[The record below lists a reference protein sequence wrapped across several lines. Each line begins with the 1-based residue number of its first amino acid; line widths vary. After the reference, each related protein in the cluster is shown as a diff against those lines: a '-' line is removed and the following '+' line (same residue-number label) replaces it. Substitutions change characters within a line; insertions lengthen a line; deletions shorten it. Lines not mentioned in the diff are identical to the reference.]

1 MSVKIIV
8 KQISM
13 SVVLLTSMSS
23 LSAENLLQVYKH
35 ALDADPTL
43 KAAEAGFLATMENK
57 PQALASK
64 KPQVGFSGSTSYNL
78 RNVENTAADGNFD
91 SYNLGYDLSL
101 SKSIYRKDLDALV
114 DSATAGV
121 EQSRSLL
128 EVERQGLIIRVADA
142 YFSYLSALDSLEFAT
157 AEKQAINRQLA
168 QVKAFFEAGR
178 SPITDVKEAQARYD
192 TAVSQEVAA
201 NQQLDLANE
210 QIKAIT
216 GRYYKS
222 LARAPLDT
230 PLTPP
235 APNKIE
241 AWTKMALDNSSEIRA
256 LKYAVD
262 VAQAEVDRQR
272 AVKKPTVDLFARQS
286 GNLNRVD
293 IDTEQLDASLGV
305 QLSVP
310 LYQGGAIPSRIR
322 QSRHNL
328 HQAQHQLEAR
338 KRSVNQQARSAYLS
352 VISGIAQVKALRQAL
367 RSSETAAQ
375 ATQAGFEVGTR
386 TAVDVLLSLRE
397 TFGARRDYS
406 SARYEYLLNRLRL
419 KQAVGTL
426 SNKDLNEINQVLTV
440 KGK

>member
-1 MSVKIIV
+1 MKVMI
-8 KQISM
+8 KQLSLGVILLSSM
-13 SVVLLTSMSS
+13 AN
-23 LSAENLLQVYKH
+23 LSAENLLQVYRH

-43 KAAEAGFLATMENK
+43 KAAESGFLATMENK
-57 PQALASK
+57 PQALAGK
-64 KPQVGFSGSTSYNL
+64 KPQVGLSGSTSYNL

-91 SYNLGYDLSL
+91 SFNIAYDLSL
-101 SKSIYRKDLDALV
+101 SKSIYRKDLDAAV

-142 YFSYLSALDSLEFAT
+142 YFNYLTALDTLEFARS
-157 AEKQAINRQLA
+157 EKQAINRQLA

-192 TAVSQEVAA
+192 AAVSQEVAA

-210 QIKAIT
+210 QLKAIT
-216 GRYYKS
+216 GRYYKN
-222 LARAPLDT
+222 LARAPLNT

-235 APNKIE
+235 APNQIE
-241 AWTKMALDNSSEIRA
+241 AWTKMALSNSSEIRA

-272 AVKKPTVDLFARQS
+272 AVKKPTVDLFAKQT

-293 IDTEQLDASLGV
+293 IDTEQLDAAVGV

-322 QSRHNL
+322 QARHNL

-338 KRSVNQQARSAYLS
+338 KRLVNQQARSAYLS
-352 VISGIAQVKALRQAL
+352 VISGIAQVKALKQAL
-367 RSSETAAQ
+367 NSSQTAAK

-386 TAVDVLLSLRE
+386 TAVDVLLSLQQ
-397 TFGARRDYS
+397 TYAAQRDYS
-406 SARYEYLLNRLRL
+406 VARYNYLLNKLLL

-426 SNKDLNEINQVLTV
+426 SDKDLQAISNLLTV
-440 KGK
+440 KAK